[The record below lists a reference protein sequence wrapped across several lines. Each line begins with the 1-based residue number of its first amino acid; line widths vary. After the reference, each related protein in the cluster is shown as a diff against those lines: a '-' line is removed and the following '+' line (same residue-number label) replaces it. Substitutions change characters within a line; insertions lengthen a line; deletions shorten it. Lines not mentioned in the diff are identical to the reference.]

1 MNKPNLMRGK
11 KSEFQQT
18 VERLCANREWLDE
31 HIDELIEQY
40 KEGDWIAVLNGKVI
54 AKGSTG
60 EEVRNLLGKDAA
72 PETIIFFVPGEEI
85 PQPI

>member
-1 MNKPNLMRGK
+1 MNKPNLMSGQ

-40 KEGDWIAVLNGKVI
+40 KEGDWIAVLGAKVI
-54 AKGSTG
+54 AKGSTA
-60 EEVRNLLGKDAA
+60 EEVRDLLGKDAA
-72 PETIIFFVPGEEI
+72 PEIITFFVPGKEI
-85 PQPI
+85 QQPI